1 MNSENPSV
9 EELLRSLRETVEARN
24 KANYAPYS
32 AQNDVLDLV
41 NPLSNGVNQDM
52 SVMQFVQ
59 EAVEKAVFKIMQQN
73 EKMVFDSVDRALS
86 SSSAKNMLADLCN
99 DYFEAHTNFEPII
112 RDIIEKRIA
121 QIIRA

>member
-9 EELLRSLRETVEARN
+9 EELLRSLRETVESRN
-24 KANYAPYS
+24 KASYAPQS
-32 AQNDVLDLV
+32 QQSDVLDLV
-41 NPLSNGVNQDM
+41 NPLNKNAHKDTA
-52 SVMQFVQ
+52 VMQFVQ

-73 EKMVFDSVDRALS
+73 EKMVFDSVDRVLS